1 MYCDLY
7 SITIM
12 LKYKVLFRYKRSPM
26 QVELSIEEYRS
37 QEEFEMRNPNLQF
50 IRFIEETGVK
60 ID

>member
-1 MYCDLY
+1 
-7 SITIM
+7 M